1 MDGSPQPQSLSHSDE
16 EIKSRGVLR
25 RTQKIPAEMNKLRIS
40 KEHNSYEDVQQYGR
54 PRSKTE
60 GEASLPKEE
69 RRIPAFFAKFTK
81 KEKKTPKR
89 EETHE
94 VEDKKKTQMGAIA
107 MGVSVAANALSL
119 SSPTN
124 LTTASNAPSHNTPL
138 TASTP
143 IVLKNSNALTLT
155 SSLSP
160 PKLNPANS
168 RHSMLYYSSS
178 SDKEEEQPEEL
189 LILQKLTYSGSKGD
203 SEREEAK
210 KAVIKLLNTKR
221 KREKLFQITDATGQ
235 SILHIGMLF
244 ISNNCSCVVSELCS
258 THRCA
263 LSMQWLLFLYPSHC
277 NQSECVCI
285 VSALKCMECWC

>member
-16 EIKSRGVLR
+16 DIKSRKALR
-25 RTQKIPAEMNKLRIS
+25 RTQKIPAEMHKLRIS

-69 RRIPAFFAKFTK
+69 RKIPAFFAKFTK

-107 MGVSVAANALSL
+107 MGVSVAANALTL

-124 LTTASNAPSHNTPL
+124 LTASNGASHNPL
-138 TASTP
+138 AASAP
-143 IVLKNSNALTLT
+143 IVLKNSNALT

-168 RHSMLYYSSS
+168 RHSLLYYSSS

-189 LILQKLTYSGSKGD
+189 LILQKLTYSGSKSD

-235 SILHIGMLF
+235 SILHIGTLF
-244 ISNNCSCVVSELCS
+244 RSYEYSFE
-258 THRCA
+258 TH
-263 LSMQWLLFLYPSHC
+263 LIIL
-277 NQSECVCI
+277 
-285 VSALKCMECWC
+285 